1 MLAVSGLLNAKIGGP
16 PVRVPIEPEVYD
28 LIFTEGEPD
37 NLWPLSP
44 DKSEHYRRSLY
55 LLNKRTV
62 RLPMLANF
70 DQPDDMTSC
79 PVRPASTH
87 SLQALS
93 LMNSDFMQETIAGF
107 REAAGTAVPP
117 QQDLR
122 GETRLQPGAGAGAQ
136 TQELEMARQL
146 LPQGPAACGFLPGFV
161 ESK

>member
-1 MLAVSGLLNAKIGGP
+1 M
-16 PVRVPIEPEVYD
+16 RVPIEKEVYD

-44 DKSEHYRRSLY
+44 DKSQQYRRSIY

-93 LMNSDFMQETIAGF
+93 LMNSDFMQEQSRGIRG
-107 REAAGTAVPP
+107 AAGSGLPRR
-117 QQDLR
+117 QDLR
-122 GETRLQPGAGAGAQ
+122 RETGLQPGAGARAAQERVGTGA
-136 TQELEMARQL
+136 AI
-146 LPQGPAACGFLPGFV
+146 LPQGSRRWPISAWHC
-161 ESK
+161 